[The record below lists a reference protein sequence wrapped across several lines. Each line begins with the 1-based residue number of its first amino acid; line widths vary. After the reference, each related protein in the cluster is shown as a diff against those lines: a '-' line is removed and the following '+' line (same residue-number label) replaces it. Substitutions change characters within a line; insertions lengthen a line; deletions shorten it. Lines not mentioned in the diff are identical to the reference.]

1 MLHLWKPLSASLTLM
16 YTLYM
21 YMMVHVYPY
30 NDFLSPMRPPSLSL
44 LLPPQVS
51 ELSDSPDHEEVDAQ
65 IQEVSYGS
73 YATGGGDESH
83 ESFETSGGLSTSHTE
98 Q

>member
-1 MLHLWKPLSASLTLM
+1 M
-16 YTLYM
+16 YLQYRHIDRV
-21 YMMVHVYPY
+21 VHVYIHVHIHVHVAVTHTHMY
-30 NDFLSPMRPPSLSL
+30 LSPSLPRSL
-44 LLPPQVS
+44 PLQVS
-51 ELSDSPDHEEVDAQ
+51 ELSDSPDHEEEGAH

>member
-1 MLHLWKPLSASLTLM
+1 M
-16 YTLYM
+16 YMTLY
-21 YMMVHVYPY
+21 VYPS
-30 NDFLSPMRPPSLSL
+30 NDFLSPMLLPPFFPTFLS
-44 LLPPQVS
+44 PPQVS
-51 ELSDSPDHEEVDAQ
+51 ELSDSPDHEEVDTK